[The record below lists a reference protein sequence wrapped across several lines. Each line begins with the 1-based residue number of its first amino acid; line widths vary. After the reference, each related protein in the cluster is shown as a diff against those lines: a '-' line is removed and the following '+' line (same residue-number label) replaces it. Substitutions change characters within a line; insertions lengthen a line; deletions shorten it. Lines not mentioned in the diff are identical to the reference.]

1 MPDPAPNAELL
12 RSLGRLARGLS
23 ALFWGLPIALIVCA
37 QTAKAEWFKSL
48 GIVPPLVATS
58 LLVYGLWQI
67 GHFQK
72 QERVWRHAL
81 DRAQFLALVN
91 VGLSPFL
98 YWWNK
103 IPANPFFYAVA
114 MLLAAT
120 SLLFLSQLNLVLQ
133 RLSAMLPDETLR
145 LETRQFTTLNRVLL
159 LITLVLTAVYL
170 LLSRW
175 PQALPLWVNTLLS
188 ALERGSLW
196 FLVILILLPLAMT
209 MALIWKTK
217 EVILDSVFG
226 AEP

>member
-1 MPDPAPNAELL
+1 MSDPAPNADLL

-23 ALFWGLPIALIVCA
+23 AIFWGLPIALIVCA

-48 GIVPPLVATS
+48 GILPPLAATS
-58 LLVYGLWQI
+58 LLVYGLWQM

-81 DRAQFLALVN
+81 DRAQFLSLVN

-103 IPANPFFYAVA
+103 IPANPFFFAVV
-114 MLLAAT
+114 MLLAGT

-133 RLSAMLPDETLR
+133 RLGAMLPDETLR

-159 LITLVLTAVYL
+159 LLTL
-170 LLSRW
+170 LLIVIYVFLGRW
-175 PQALPLWVNTLLS
+175 PHPLPLWIASVLSLLDQ
-188 ALERGSLW
+188 AGLW
-196 FLVILILLPLAMT
+196 CLIPLLLLPLAMT

-217 EVILDSVFG
+217 EVILDSVFD
-226 AEP
+226 APR

>member
-1 MPDPAPNAELL
+1 MPDPASNAELL

-23 ALFWGLPIALIVCA
+23 AMFWGLPIALIVCA
-37 QTAKAEWFKSL
+37 QTAKADWFKSL
-48 GIVPPLVATS
+48 GILPPPVAMS
-58 LLVYGLWQI
+58 LLVYGLWLMSR
-67 GHFQK
+67 FQK

-81 DRAQFLALVN
+81 DRAQFLGLVN

-103 IPANPFFYAVA
+103 IPANPFFFAVV

-133 RLSAMLPDETLR
+133 RLGAMLPDETLR

-159 LITLVLTAVYL
+159 LITLVLIVIYL
-170 LLSRW
+170 TLGRW
-175 PQALPLWVNTLLS
+175 PQPLPLWANTALS
-188 ALERGSLW
+188 VLEHGSLW
-196 FLVILILLPLAMT
+196 FLIILILLPLAMT

-217 EVILDSVFG
+217 EVILDSVFRG
-226 AEP
+226 EP

>member
-1 MPDPAPNAELL
+1 MPEPAPNADLL

-23 ALFWGLPIALIVCA
+23 ALFWGLPIALVVCA

-48 GIVPPLVATS
+48 GVVPPLVTTS

-72 QERVWRHAL
+72 QERVWCQAL

-98 YWWNK
+98 YWWNR
-103 IPANPFFYAVA
+103 IPANMFFFAVV
-114 MLLAAT
+114 MLLMAT

-133 RLSAMLPDETLR
+133 RLSAMLPHETLR
-145 LETRQFTTLNRVLL
+145 LETQQFTTLNRILL
-159 LITLVLTAVYL
+159 LITLVLIVVYL

-175 PQALPLWVNTLLS
+175 PEPLPPWVNTLLS
-188 ALERGSLW
+188 TLERGSLW

-209 MALIWKTK
+209 MALVWKTK
-217 EVILDSVFG
+217 EVILDSVFR
-226 AEP
+226 AEN